1 MAKKKM
7 LFATEDEFKAYI
19 ELRDKGIINMLEW
32 EKGSKMANICP
43 SHYRDIIERFSWY
56 QKEYPNVKSEV
67 TSSDKSVESKV
78 IIEEGLEDNSQTQL
92 LSDIY
97 RRLEEYNNLFPKAN
111 FMMLSTNEQD
121 KMGIGFILGDTESL
135 AKELV
140 RLIQNKDEGIRIAF
154 SDFVNKLFS
163 ILYDLSKE
171 G

>member
-1 MAKKKM
+1 MAKKKSVPV
-7 LFATEDEFKAYI
+7 LLSTRNEF
-19 ELRDKGIINMLEW
+19 
-32 EKGSKMANICP
+32 
-43 SHYRDIIERFSWY
+43 
-56 QKEYPNVKSEV
+56 
-67 TSSDKSVESKV
+67 SDKSVKSKVVSKV
-78 IIEEGLEDNSQTQL
+78 IIEEGLEDNSQTKM

-140 RLIQNKDEGIRIAF
+140 QLIQRKDEDIRSAF

-163 ILYDLSKE
+163 IIYDLSK
-171 G
+171 GD

>member
-1 MAKKKM
+1 MAKKKT
-7 LFATEDEFKAYI
+7 LLATRDEF
-19 ELRDKGIINMLEW
+19 L
-32 EKGSKMANICP
+32 
-43 SHYRDIIERFSWY
+43 
-56 QKEYPNVKSEV
+56 
-67 TSSDKSVESKV
+67 DKSVKSKV
-78 IIEEGLEDNSQTQL
+78 IIEEGLEDNSQTKM

-135 AKELV
+135 ANELV
-140 RLIQNKDEGIRIAF
+140 RLIQNKDEGIRSAF

>member
-7 LFATEDEFKAYI
+7 LFATE
-19 ELRDKGIINMLEW
+19 
-32 EKGSKMANICP
+32 
-43 SHYRDIIERFSWY
+43 
-56 QKEYPNVKSEV
+56 
-67 TSSDKSVESKV
+67 DKSVESKV

-121 KMGIGFILGDTESL
+121 KMGIGFILGDTKSL

>member
-1 MAKKKM
+1 MAKKKSVPV
-7 LFATEDEFKAYI
+7 LLSTRNEF
-19 ELRDKGIINMLEW
+19 
-32 EKGSKMANICP
+32 
-43 SHYRDIIERFSWY
+43 
-56 QKEYPNVKSEV
+56 
-67 TSSDKSVESKV
+67 SDKSVKSKV

-111 FMMLSTNEQD
+111 FMMLSTNDQY
-121 KMGIGFILGDTESL
+121 KIGIGFILGDTGSL

-140 RLIQNKDEGIRIAF
+140 QLIQSKDEDIQSAF

-163 ILYDLSKE
+163 TIYDLSKE

>member
-1 MAKKKM
+1 MAKKKT
-7 LFATEDEFKAYI
+7 LLATRDEF
-19 ELRDKGIINMLEW
+19 L
-32 EKGSKMANICP
+32 
-43 SHYRDIIERFSWY
+43 
-56 QKEYPNVKSEV
+56 
-67 TSSDKSVESKV
+67 DKSVKSKV
-78 IIEEGLEDNSQTQL
+78 IIEEGLEDNSQTKM

-135 AKELV
+135 VNELV
-140 RLIQNKDEGIRIAF
+140 RLIQNKDEGIRSAF

-163 ILYDLSKE
+163 ILYDLCKE

>member
-7 LFATEDEFKAYI
+7 LFATE
-19 ELRDKGIINMLEW
+19 
-32 EKGSKMANICP
+32 
-43 SHYRDIIERFSWY
+43 
-56 QKEYPNVKSEV
+56 
-67 TSSDKSVESKV
+67 DKSVESKV

-97 RRLEEYNNLFPKAN
+97 RRLEEYNNLFPKAH

-121 KMGIGFILGDTESL
+121 KMGIGFILGDTEAL